1 MADSTISTFND
12 PQIGQVTIRLSGRAK
27 RLSIKVSSEG
37 EVCIVRPRNVSAKR
51 ALSFFESKREWV
63 LSHVETARKRQ
74 DAVPSH
80 SYSRKEIEEIIRLAS
95 SYLPNR
101 VRHLAQRYGFEY
113 NAVHLK
119 NNKSNWGS
127 CSSKKNINLNIALM
141 TLPRALSDYIII
153 HELCHLR
160 HMNHGRHFHD
170 ILERYTED
178 NLQRL
183 AADKEADLFSGG
195 EAIEGDLFARELL
208 ERISHSAA
216 RYPVFSEIK
225 TEMKKYPS
233 ACLYIE

>member
-12 PQIGQVTIRLSGRAK
+12 PQIGQITIRLSARAK
-27 RLSIKVSSEG
+27 RLSIKVNSLG

-51 ALSFFESKREWV
+51 ALSFFESKRKWV
-63 LSHVETARKRQ
+63 LSHVETARERQ
-74 DAVPSH
+74 DSTTMRN
-80 SYSRKEIEEIIRLAS
+80 YSREEIEEIVRRAG

-101 VRHLAQRYGFEY
+101 IRHLAQRYGFEY
-113 NAVHLK
+113 NAVRLK
-119 NNKSNWGS
+119 NNKTNWGS

-183 AADKEADLFSGG
+183 AADREADLFSGG
-195 EAIEGDLFARELL
+195 EAIEGDLFARGLL

-225 TEMKKYPS
+225 AEMKKYPS